1 MELAVIGSAK
11 TLSVSDAVFGREFS
25 EDLVHQVVVAFRNAG
40 RAGTKAQ
47 LTRSEVSGTTKKF
60 KKQKGGG
67 ARHGDYRAP
76 IFVGGGVSFAAKPR
90 SFAQKVNRK
99 MYRAAVCAIIS
110 ELNRQGR
117 LKIVDA
123 FDVTEPKTK
132 ALVAKLAEMG
142 VSRPLIVSEEPSEAL
157 YLAAR
162 NVPYVQVLD
171 AQTIDPVTNAQ
182 LTFTDSYTT
191 TNYYSGLPLPSTNYM
206 NRVFDNAD
214 FDMPFSLRPQFFLS
228 LDGTTNLGY
237 PPIPLD
243 LSPGEHKVLD
253 FSGTAGTAAWPLCS
267 PGRRLPTSHP
277 IAATARTPLMTAAR
291 TAGTA
296 FVPGC
301 RRAGKIG
308 A

>member
-117 LKIVDA
+117 LKVVDA
-123 FDVTEPKTK
+123 FDVSEPKTK

-171 AQTIDPVTNAQ
+171 AQTIDPV
-182 LTFTDSYTT
+182 
-191 TNYYSGLPLPSTNYM
+191 
-206 NRVFDNAD
+206 
-214 FDMPFSLRPQFFLS
+214 SLV
-228 LDGTTNLGY
+228 GAETV
-237 PPIPLD
+237 I
-243 LSPGEHKVLD
+243 
-253 FSGTAGTAAWPLCS
+253 
-267 PGRRLPTSHP
+267 
-277 IAATARTPLMTAAR
+277 MTADS
-291 TAGTA
+291 
-296 FVPGC
+296 VK
-301 RRAGKIG
+301 KIEEWL